1 MPTYILAGDIGGT
14 KTALALYSVDDA
26 GAVTLV
32 REQAFASQRYAGL
45 QAVTAEFLAAGKN
58 ETIAAAAFGIAGP
71 IVDDAV
77 TTTNLPWRIVRRD
90 LARALGGAVVRL
102 MNDLESTAYG
112 ALFLPADEVVLLHA
126 GVERAGHRAV
136 IAAGTGL
143 GQAFLYWDGTGYA
156 PVATEGGHADFAP
169 RTALEDDLVRSLRA
183 RFGRVSYERLVSG
196 PGLHNIFQFLDEEL
210 HRPVAA
216 EVRARMAVA
225 NASAAIGE
233 AAVAGTCAT
242 CREAVEIFLGVYGA
256 QAGNLALT
264 VMATGGVYVA
274 GGIVTKIL
282 PLLPASAFVEAFVAK
297 GRYRELMMEIP
308 VRVVLNPRTALLG
321 ATHAARALL

>member
-1 MPTYILAGDIGGT
+1 MATYILAGDIGGT
-14 KTALALYSVDDA
+14 KTALALYAVDD
-26 GAVTLV
+26 GGGLTLA
-32 REQAFASQRYAGL
+32 RERTFASRQFAGL
-45 QAVTAEFLAAGKN
+45 EQVIADFLPSSG

-77 TTTNLPWRIVRRD
+77 TTTNLPWHVVRRD
-90 LARALGGAVVRL
+90 LARALGDAAVRL

-112 ALFLPADEVVLLHA
+112 ALFLARDDVVTLNA
-126 GVERAGHRAV
+126 GIARAGHRAV

-143 GQAFLYWDGTGYA
+143 GQAFLYWDGRVHA

-169 RTALEDDLVRSLRA
+169 RSPLEDDLLRSLRA

-196 PGLHNIFQFLDEEL
+196 PGLHNIFQFLDDEL

-216 EVRARMAVA
+216 ELRARMLAGDPSAV
-225 NASAAIGE
+225 IGE
-233 AAVAGTCAT
+233 AAVAGTCPT
-242 CREAVEIFLGVYGA
+242 CREAVDMFLGAYGA

-264 VMATGGVYVA
+264 VMATGGVYVG
-274 GGIVTKIL
+274 GGIIAKLL
-282 PLLPASAFVEAFVAK
+282 PLVAASGFMDAFVAK
-297 GRYRELMMEIP
+297 GRYRTLMTEIP
-308 VRVVLNPRTALLG
+308 VQIILNPRTALLG